1 MIEPYGAR
9 LYKELNDLGTELE
22 LEDDLMNELKDKAQ
36 KEGSWSRKFSRK
48 PTTPSKI
55 ISKSATGQ
63 T

>member
-36 KEGSWSRKFSRK
+36 KEGSW
-48 PTTPSKI
+48 
-55 ISKSATGQ
+55 
-63 T
+63 